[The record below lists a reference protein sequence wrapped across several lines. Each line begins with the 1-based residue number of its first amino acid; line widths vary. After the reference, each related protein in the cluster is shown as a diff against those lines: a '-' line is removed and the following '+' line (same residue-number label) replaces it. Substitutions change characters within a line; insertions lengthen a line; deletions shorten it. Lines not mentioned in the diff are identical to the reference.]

1 MNYRYYFKEVISI
14 ISLLKKNVIFL
25 ISLLIG
31 VICSVFG
38 FIKLNHVYANV
49 VNEYQDDAA
58 LLVPYYWLIL
68 IIGGLILITLSY
80 VSWRKY
86 KGTIKRKKNRE
97 AND

>member
-1 MNYRYYFKEVISI
+1 MNYRYYFNGVISI
-14 ISLLKKNVIFL
+14 IFFMKKNVLFL
-25 ISLLIG
+25 LCLIIG

-38 FIKLNHVYANV
+38 FIKLNYVYANV
-49 VNEYQDDAA
+49 SSEYEDNAI

-86 KGTIKRKKNRE
+86 KGTIKRRKNRE